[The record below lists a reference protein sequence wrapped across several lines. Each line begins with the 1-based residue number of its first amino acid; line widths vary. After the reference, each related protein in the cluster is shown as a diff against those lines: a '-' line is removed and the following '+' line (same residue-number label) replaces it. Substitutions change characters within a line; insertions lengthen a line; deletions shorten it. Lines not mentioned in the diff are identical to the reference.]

1 MSKKNCN
8 DLEILIRARYP
19 IIYIVS
25 WEEERVEE
33 AMKTIA
39 FHLKKNLL
47 IWTSTKGFTRAET
60 LIQNSTRDPAYAL
73 SFILNAPDHTLFVLK
88 DFHPYMDA
96 LATRMLRD
104 IASTLRNSF
113 KTVILL
119 SPTLHLP
126 QELEKDVTVIDFDI
140 PDYNELA
147 EILEQ
152 ILLSVKD
159 KPEIQTDITPLDKEA
174 LIKAAQGLTAV
185 EAKDVFAKSLVETRK
200 LDINSI
206 LTQKEQIIRK
216 SGILE
221 YFPAEEEIGNVG
233 GMDYMK
239 TWLEKRSSSFTQK
252 ARDFGLP
259 EPKGVLLLGVQGCG
273 KSLLAKAISALWKL
287 PLLRMDVG
295 RIFAGYV
302 GASEENMRHSLSV
315 AESVSPCILWLDEL
329 EKGLSGI
336 QSSGSTDSGTTARV
350 FSTFLTWLQEKKA
363 PVFVVATANSIDNL
377 PPELL
382 RKGRFD
388 EIFFIDLPAIQEREE
403 IFKIHLLKRHRNP
416 DQFNLQQ
423 LGIVT
428 AGYSGAEIEQAVIE
442 ALYNAYGEGRD
453 ITTEDILNACS
464 ASVPMAMTMREKIS
478 EMRNWALT
486 RARKASSA
494 VPEGMEEM
502 EVMAIKNR
510 NNPSTFRNI
519 NN

>member
-1 MSKKNCN
+1 MSKKNCC

-19 IIYIVS
+19 ILYVVS
-25 WEEERVEE
+25 WEEDRVED

-47 IWTSTKGFTRAET
+47 TWTSTKGFTRADT
-60 LIQNSTRDPAYAL
+60 IVQNSTRDPVYAL
-73 SFILNAPDHTLFVLK
+73 SFILNSPDHTLFLLK
-88 DFHPYMDA
+88 DFHSYMDA
-96 LATRMLRD
+96 LATRMFRD
-104 IASTLRNSF
+104 IASALRNSF
-113 KTVILL
+113 KTVIIL

-126 QELEKDVTVIDFDI
+126 PELEKDVTVMDFDI
-140 PDYNELA
+140 PDFGELA
-147 EILEQ
+147 EILEE

-159 KPEIQTDITPLDKEA
+159 KPEVQTDISPQDKEA
-174 LIKAAQGLTAV
+174 IIKAAQGLTAV
-185 EAKDVFAKSLVETRK
+185 EAKDVFAKSLVETRR
-200 LDINSI
+200 LDIGSI

-221 YFPAEEEIGNVG
+221 YFPAEEELGNVG

-239 TWLEKRSSSFTQK
+239 AWLEKRTSSFTQK

-302 GASEENMRHSLSV
+302 GASEENMRRALSV

-329 EKGLSGI
+329 EKGLSGL

-363 PVFVVATANSIDNL
+363 PVFVVATANAIDNL

-388 EIFFIDLPAIQEREE
+388 EIFFVDLPAIQEREE
-403 IFKIHLLKRHRNP
+403 IFKIHLSKRHRNP

-423 LGIVT
+423 LGAVT
-428 AGYSGAEIEQAVIE
+428 TGYSGAEIEQAIIE
-442 ALYNAYGEGRD
+442 GLYNAYGEGRD
-453 ITTEDILNACS
+453 ITTEDILKACG

-478 EMRNWALT
+478 EMRNWALS
-486 RARKASSA
+486 RARRASSA
-494 VPEGMEEM
+494 VPEDMEEM
-502 EVMAIKNR
+502 EVMALKNR
-510 NNPSTFRNI
+510 NNPTNLKNI